1 MTEQDFR
8 ENVIKGLEC
17 CGYSRFMDKC
27 QECPYDGKGCF
38 KRLKTDALAL
48 LRTMYTTSE
57 VRNALIAH
65 GQRDLRFELGEI
77 IKYDPFEVEE
87 ILTKKSEVKTG
98 D

>member
-1 MTEQDFR
+1 MTEQEIR
-8 ENVIKGLEC
+8 AKIIKGLEC
-17 CGYSRFMDKC
+17 CGYSRFVDKC
-27 QECPYDGKGCF
+27 QECPYDGKDCF

-48 LRTMYTTSE
+48 LRTMYTPRE

-77 IKYDPFEVEE
+77 IKYDPVEVEE
-87 ILTKKSEVKTG
+87 ILTKKSGVKTG